1 MFSKRGD
8 GRSFD
13 KFGISRE
20 GSPMDFSG
28 AQKLWKDAAPLN
40 GKTFSF
46 YHLSTFYKTMAHSPR
61 FSTGF
66 GTPLDFYVLFLIA
79 SINLESPR

>member
-13 KFGISRE
+13 KFEISQK

-40 GKTFSF
+40 GKRS
-46 YHLSTFYKTMAHSPR
+46 LPPS
-61 FSTGF
+61 
-66 GTPLDFYVLFLIA
+66 LDFL
-79 SINLESPR
+79 